1 MFLTRTRAPASH
13 ARPEVISTSSE
24 TPATN
29 KRQCTDLRSSYVDI
43 YGDLS
48 IDDLEEVT
56 STAVYSRP
64 LVKPSPE
71 TRCGP
76 KMITVRRE
84 QTRSARGY
92 HLAVDL
98 LRLFRSFWHP
108 PSLPAPPELFT
119 PRHTSETMADLN
131 DVIGPFVSHFW
142 IRSGAHM
149 DLMSCSHCRSW
160 ARWVPGSAQQSCQH

>member
-24 TPATN
+24 TPTTN

-56 STAVYSRP
+56 SAAIYSRP
-64 LVKPSPE
+64 LGKPSPE

-76 KMITVRRE
+76 KMITVPRE

-98 LRLFRSFWHP
+98 LRLVGSFWHP
-108 PSLPAPPELFT
+108 PSFHPRSPPRPNSSLRGT
-119 PRHTSETMADLN
+119 LLRTMADLN
-131 DVIGPFVSHFW
+131 DVIGPFVRLFFF
-142 IRSGAHM
+142 ILSGAHM
-149 DLMSCSHCRSW
+149 NLMSCSHC
-160 ARWVPGSAQQSCQH
+160 